1 MKKFVI
7 SLLLLSAFIMPV
19 YAGLFDDIDKE
30 VEQEQKAKQYKYWW
44 EKAIDNCGND
54 YACKERILIK
64 VGKDLEKDQKVI
76 NRNFQNFQ
84 MLNAMESINQNL
96 QDISDQQAEFYRQ
109 QRLRQEMM
117 YNQNQLMYDQWQLQN
132 FVNY

>member
-19 YAGLFDDIDKE
+19 YAGLFDEIDKE
-30 VEQEQKAKQYKYWW
+30 VEQDQKAKQYKYWW

-84 MLNAMESINQNL
+84 VLNAMGSINQNL
-96 QDISDQQAEFYRQ
+96 QDLSDQQAKFYRQ

-132 FVNY
+132 FANH